1 MIYICGKR
9 YLGVSGMTE
18 MTETEKTTSKR
29 VKKYSTV
36 KRKRVKRKKPGVKA
50 HKKITPAQVKVSRK
64 LSGKRTGEKAVG
76 REEERARK
84 REERR
89 RKVRR
94 QKIIIAVSAAVIFVF
109 AIAGAAVWSLPSAK
123 LSRALGKGDK
133 YSEKADYESARE
145 AYEAALQIEPGT
157 VKAYR
162 CIADNY
168 LAQGRTAEA
177 EEVLYA
183 GYLETHDS
191 YLMDYY
197 GTLLLNEATAEIND
211 KNVTFSTI
219 DKCIQVLETG
229 MENQMSMSKDIA
241 ADAISRLDTCH
252 ERLFVSSEENEYCTY
267 FYDAAAD
274 NDTCQYTAYEEL
286 VRRLLN
292 LYLNGYNSY
301 ENFGEVLEKYALPGT
316 MPVKLSI
323 PHLDSYITLLTDVGS
338 GIAGCNDGTENEQI
352 AKALACLN
360 SAKETTEYFAQAFT
374 EFGEEN
380 FAYAKELIID
390 EKYQQLRDDF
400 IEEKSVYW
408 EGSFYIPVN
417 REQMAFYNKDGQYRF
432 RFLDYDECENS
443 TDIIY
448 VWGTKQEDD
457 GVLRSAISYVPA
469 ADKESDTHTEY
480 IVQYLYSNVTI
491 NGKYVPQMNYRFDT
505 KVTTPEG
512 TTTTAIGDWGGEHE
526 FEIDY

>member
-1 MIYICGKR
+1 
-9 YLGVSGMTE
+9 MTE
-18 MTETEKTTSKR
+18 ITETEKTTSKK
-29 VKKYSTV
+29 VKNYS
-36 KRKRVKRKKPGVKA
+36 KAKKKRVRRKKTDVRA
-50 HKKITPAQVKVSRK
+50 HKKVTPAQVKVSRK
-64 LSGKRTGEKAVG
+64 LSKERTGEKAVG

-94 QKIIIAVSAAVIFVF
+94 QKIIIAVSAAVIVVC
-109 AIAGAAVWSLPSAK
+109 AIAGAAVWSMPSAK

-133 YSEKADYESARE
+133 YSEKADYESAKE
-145 AYEAALQIEPGT
+145 AYEEALQIEPGT

-168 LAQGRTAEA
+168 LAQGMTMEA
-177 EEVLYA
+177 KETLHA
-183 GYLETHDS
+183 GYLETRDS

-229 MENQMSMSKDIA
+229 TENQMFMSEDIA

-252 ERLFVSSEENEYCTY
+252 ERLFASSEEDEYCTY
-267 FYDAAAD
+267 FYDADAD
-274 NDTCQYTAYEEL
+274 NDICQYTAYEEL
-286 VRRLLN
+286 VRRMLN

-301 ENFGEVLEKYALPGT
+301 ENFEEVLEKYALTGT
-316 MPVKLSI
+316 MPAKLSI
-323 PHLDSYITLLTDVGS
+323 PHLDSYITLLSDINS
-338 GIAGCNDGTENEQI
+338 GITECNKGTESGQI
-352 AKALACLN
+352 TKALACLN
-360 SAKETTEYFAQAFT
+360 SAKETLEYFAQAFT
-374 EFGEEN
+374 EFEAEN

-417 REQMAFYNKDGQYRF
+417 REQMVFYNKDGQYRF

-443 TDIIY
+443 KGVIY

-469 ADKESDTHTEY
+469 KDKENDTHTEY